1 MKPYSLTRRLVVT
14 VLLVEL
20 LLAAA
25 ATGLA
30 LLYERQQNLHSFDL
44 MLRGRADSLLGA
56 VQDAEDANDDVM
68 IDPKALDLPQGD
80 LYEVRDEGGRV
91 VGSSGNWK
99 NEIEQKLTGRD
110 KGYNFRLNG
119 KRYRGFALHGVRQID
134 QDDKSPG
141 IARPVVIFYAASLKP
156 FWEAMSHAARFL
168 VISNFLILLF
178 TAGTLLILLRRGMA
192 PLQELAGAASGISS
206 NSLRFRAPANAFAVQ
221 ELAGVAQALES
232 AMSRLERAFAQQQIF
247 VHDAAH
253 ELKTAVTIIKSS
265 LQLLTSRK
273 RTAAEYE
280 RGLEMCLSDCAR
292 LEDLVQ
298 KLLLLARAEQP
309 REEQAAALRTDLSE
323 RVREVADQMEPLA
336 AVRGVNLD
344 LDLKEGA
351 IAGIASDDC
360 VTLVTNLV
368 VNALQHTPAGGTVV
382 LRVQSVGGM
391 TSFHVED
398 NGEGIPPE
406 DLPHIFD
413 RFYRGDPS
421 RARNTGGAGL
431 GLAICKALAAAGGGQ
446 LVITSEVG
454 RGTVAEVTFPGA
466 NEGRIV
472 RPLQEVLSGGRQIS

>member
-56 VQDAEDANDDVM
+56 VQDAEDVNDNVM
-68 IDPKALDLPQGD
+68 LDPKALDLPHGD
-80 LYEVRDEGGRV
+80 VYEVRDVSGRL
-91 VGSSGNWK
+91 VGSSSNW
-99 NEIEQKLTGRD
+99 NHVIEQAIGQQGSAR
-110 KGYNFRLNG
+110 NFRLG
-119 KRYRGFALHGVRQID
+119 KRWYRGFALHGVRQID
-134 QDDKSPG
+134 QTDSSPG

-156 FWEAMSHAARFL
+156 FWTAMSHAAKFL

-178 TAGTLLILLRRGMA
+178 TAGTLLLLLRRGMA
-192 PLQELAGAASGISS
+192 PLQELAGAAAGISS
-206 NSLRFRAPANAFAVQ
+206 NSLRFRAPPNAFAVQ
-221 ELAGVAQALES
+221 ELALLAHALES

-292 LEDLVQ
+292 MEDLVQ
-298 KLLLLARAEQP
+298 KLLLLARVEQP
-309 REEQAAALRTDLSE
+309 REEPVMTAKTDLNE
-323 RVREVADQMEPLA
+323 CLREVADQMEPLA
-336 AVRGVNLD
+336 SVRGVKLIVEQNQ
-344 LDLKEGA
+344 GA
-351 IAGIASDDC
+351 MAQIASDDC
-360 VTLVTNLV
+360 ATLLTNLV
-368 VNALQHTPAGGTVV
+368 VNALQHTAAGGTVM
-382 LRVQSVGGM
+382 LQLLSRGGA
-391 TSFHVED
+391 TGFRVED
-398 NGEGIPPE
+398 NGEGIAAE

-421 RARNTGGAGL
+421 RSRNTGGAGL
-431 GLAICKALAAAGGGQ
+431 GLAICKALAEAAGGEIK
-446 LVITSEVG
+446 ITSEAG
-454 RGTVAEVTFPGA
+454 RGTVAEVSLPGSG
-466 NEGRIV
+466 EGRIV
-472 RPLQEVLSGGRQIS
+472 RPLEEVLSDR

>member
-56 VQDAEDANDDVM
+56 VQDAEDPNDNVM
-68 IDPKALDLPQGD
+68 LDPKALDLPRGD
-80 LYEVRDEGGRV
+80 LYEVRDESGRL
-91 VGSSGNWK
+91 VGRSPNWSR
-99 NEIEQKLTGRD
+99 EVELAIGQQGRAR
-110 KGYNFRLNG
+110 NFRLG
-119 KRYRGFALHGVRQID
+119 KRWYRGFALHGVRQID
-134 QDDKSPG
+134 QTDSSPG

-156 FWEAMSHAARFL
+156 FWAAMSHAAKFL

-192 PLQELAGAASGISS
+192 PLEELANAAAGISS
-206 NSLRFRAPANAFAVQ
+206 NSLRFRAPPNAFAVQ
-221 ELAGVAQALES
+221 ELAVLAHALES
-232 AMSRLERAFAQQQIF
+232 AMSRLERAFVQQQVF

-298 KLLLLARAEQP
+298 KLLFLARVEQP
-309 REEQAAALRTDLSE
+309 REELVATAKTDLSE
-323 RVREVADQMEPLA
+323 CVREVANQMEPLA
-336 AVRGVNLD
+336 AVRGVNLVVD
-344 LDLKEGA
+344 LHPDAVGD
-351 IAGIASDDC
+351 IAFDDFA
-360 VTLVTNLV
+360 TLATNLTM
-368 VNALQHTPAGGTVV
+368 NALQHTLAGG
-382 LRVQSVGGM
+382 SVMLQVHTLGGM
-391 TSFHVED
+391 TIFRVED
-398 NGEGIPPE
+398 NGEGIAAE
-406 DLPHIFD
+406 DLPHVFD

-421 RARNTGGAGL
+421 RSRNTGGAGL
-431 GLAICKALAAAGGGQ
+431 GLAICKALAEAVGGQ
-446 LVITSEVG
+446 IKISSKVG
-454 RGTVAEVTFPGA
+454 HGTVAEVTLPGLDA
-466 NEGRIV
+466 GRTD
-472 RPLQEVLSGGRQIS
+472 RLLQEVLIDG

>member
-56 VQDAEDANDDVM
+56 VQDAEDPNDNVM
-68 IDPKALDLPQGD
+68 LDPKALDLPQGD
-80 LYEVRDEGGRV
+80 LYEVRDESGRV
-91 VGSSGNWK
+91 VGSSLNWK
-99 NEIEQKLTGRD
+99 NEVEQNLADRAKAR
-110 KGYNFRLNG
+110 NFRLNG

-141 IARPVVIFYAASLKP
+141 IARPVVIFYASSLRP
-156 FWEAMSHAARFL
+156 FWAAMSHAARFL

-178 TAGTLLILLRRGMA
+178 TAGTLLLLLRRGMA
-192 PLQELAGAASGISS
+192 PLEELAEAAAGISS
-206 NSLRFRAPANAFAVQ
+206 NSLRFRAPPNAFAVQ
-221 ELAGVAQALES
+221 ELAVLAHALES

-280 RGLEMCLSDCAR
+280 RGLELCLSDCAR
-292 LEDLVQ
+292 MEDLVQ
-298 KLLLLARAEQP
+298 KLLLLARVEQA
-309 REEQAAALRTDLSE
+309 REEPPAVAKTALSE
-323 RVREVADQMEPLA
+323 CVREVASQMEPLA
-336 AVRGVNLD
+336 CVRGVNLVI
-344 LDLKEGA
+344 EQNHGA
-351 IAGIASDDC
+351 VARMAFDDC
-360 VTLVTNLV
+360 ATLATNLV

-382 LRVQSVGGM
+382 VKVLTHSGTTGFR
-391 TSFHVED
+391 VED
-398 NGEGIPPE
+398 DGEGIPAE

-421 RARNTGGAGL
+421 RSRNTGGAGL
-431 GLAICKALAAAGGGQ
+431 GLAICKALAEAAGGQ
-446 LVITSEVG
+446 IKITSEVG
-454 RGTVAEVTFPGA
+454 HGTVAEVTLPGSD
-466 NEGRIV
+466 EGRIA
-472 RPLQEVLSGGRQIS
+472 RPLQKFLSDH

>member
-30 LLYERQQNLHSFDL
+30 LLFERQQNLHSFDL

-56 VQDAEDANDDVM
+56 VQDAEDANDDLM
-68 IDPKALDLPQGD
+68 LDPKALDLPQGD

-91 VGSSGNWK
+91 VGSSPNWK
-99 NEIEQKLTGRD
+99 NEVEQNLADREQAH
-110 KGYNFRLNG
+110 NFRLKG

-134 QDDKSPG
+134 QDDNSAG

-156 FWEAMSHAARFL
+156 FRAAMSHAAKFL
-168 VISNFLILLF
+168 AISNFLILLF

-192 PLQELAGAASGISS
+192 PLEELAGAAAGISS
-206 NSLRFRAPANAFAVQ
+206 NSLRFRAPPNAFAVE
-221 ELAGVAQALES
+221 ELAVLAHALES
-232 AMSRLERAFAQQQIF
+232 AMSRLERAFVQQQVF

-253 ELKTAVTIIKSS
+253 ELKTSVTIIKSS

-273 RTAAEYE
+273 RTATEYE

-298 KLLLLARAEQP
+298 KLLLLARLEQP
-309 REEQAAALRTDLSE
+309 REEQIASANTDLSE
-323 RVREVADQMEPLA
+323 CVREVANQMEPLA
-336 AVRGVNLD
+336 SVRGVNLAV
-344 LDLKEGA
+344 EQNQGA
-351 IAGIASDDC
+351 VAHIAFDDC
-360 VTLVTNLV
+360 ATLATNLV
-368 VNALQHTPAGGTVV
+368 VNALQHTVAGGTVLVKV
-382 LRVQSVGGM
+382 LSQSGTAG
-391 TSFHVED
+391 FRVED
-398 NGEGIPPE
+398 NGEGIPAE

-421 RARNTGGAGL
+421 RSRNTGGAGL
-431 GLAICKALAAAGGGQ
+431 GLAICKALAESAGGQ
-446 LVITSEVG
+446 IEITSEVG
-454 RGTVAEVTFPGA
+454 RGTVAEVTLPRLD
-466 NEGRIV
+466 ERRIV
-472 RPLQEVLSGGRQIS
+472 RPVQEVLSNR

>member
-20 LLAAA
+20 LLAAG

-56 VQDAEDANDDVM
+56 VQDAEDAGDNVM
-68 IDPKALDLPQGD
+68 LDPKALDLPQGD
-80 LYEVRDEGGRV
+80 VYEVREVSGRL
-91 VGSSGNWK
+91 VGRSPNWSH
-99 NEIEQKLTGRD
+99 EFELAIGQRGHAR
-110 KGYNFRLNG
+110 NFRLD
-119 KRYRGFALHGVRQID
+119 KKWYRGFALHGVRQID
-134 QDDKSPG
+134 QTDSSSG

-156 FWEAMSHAARFL
+156 FWTAMSHAAKFL

-192 PLQELAGAASGISS
+192 PLKELAGAAGAISS
-206 NSLRFRAPANAFAVQ
+206 NSLRFRAPPDTFAVQ
-221 ELAGVAQALES
+221 ELAVLAHALES
-232 AMSRLERAFAQQQIF
+232 AMRRLDRAFVQQQVF

-253 ELKTAVTIIKSS
+253 ELKTSVTIIKSS

-298 KLLLLARAEQP
+298 KLLILARVEQP
-309 REEQAAALRTDLSE
+309 REEQAATVKTDVNE
-323 RVREVADQMEPLA
+323 CIREVAEAMESLA
-336 AVRGVNLD
+336 AVRGVKLVVERNQ
-344 LDLKEGA
+344 GA
-351 IAGIASDDC
+351 IARIASDDC
-360 VTLVTNLV
+360 ATLATNLLA
-368 VNALQHTPAGGTVV
+368 NALQHTETGGTVMVQV
-382 LRVQSVGGM
+382 LSHGGM
-391 TSFHVED
+391 TAFRVED
-398 NGEGIPPE
+398 NGEGIPAE

-421 RARNTGGAGL
+421 RSRSTGGAGL
-431 GLAICKALAAAGGGQ
+431 GLAICKALAEAAGGQ
-446 LVITSEVG
+446 IKITSEVG
-454 RGTVAEVTFPGA
+454 RGTVAEVTLPRVD
-466 NEGRIV
+466 EKRIA
-472 RPLQEVLSGGRQIS
+472 RPLQEVLSNR

>member
-20 LLAAA
+20 LLASA

-56 VQDAEDANDDVM
+56 VQDAEDANDNVTL
-68 IDPKALDLPQGD
+68 DPKALDLPQND
-80 LYEVRDEGGRV
+80 MYEVHDQGGRV
-91 VGSSGNWK
+91 VGSSANWK
-99 NEIEQKLTGRD
+99 SDVEQKLMDRE
-110 KGYNFRLNG
+110 KAHNFRLNG

-141 IARPVVIFYAASLKP
+141 IARPVVIFYASSLKP
-156 FWEAMSHAARFL
+156 FWVAMSHAARFL
-168 VISNFLILLF
+168 VISNFLILIF

-192 PLQELAGAASGISS
+192 PLQELARAAAGISS
-206 NSLRFRAPANAFAVQ
+206 NSLRFRAPPNAFAVQ
-221 ELAGVAQALES
+221 ELAVLAHALES

-253 ELKTAVTIIKSS
+253 ELKTSVTIIKSS

-298 KLLLLARAEQP
+298 KLLLLARVEQP
-309 REEQAAALRTDLSE
+309 REEQVATAKTDLSE
-323 RVREVADQMEPLA
+323 CLREVADQMEPLA
-336 AVRGVNLD
+336 SVRGVNLVI
-344 LDLKEGA
+344 EQNQGA
-351 IAGIASDDC
+351 VARIASDDC
-360 VTLVTNLV
+360 ATLATNLV

-382 LRVQSVGGM
+382 VKVLTRGGA
-391 TSFHVED
+391 TGFRVED
-398 NGEGIPPE
+398 NGEGIPAE

-421 RARNTGGAGL
+421 RARNTGGTGL
-431 GLAICKALAAAGGGQ
+431 GLAICKALVETAGGQ
-446 LVITSEVG
+446 IEITSEVG
-454 RGTVAEVTFPGA
+454 RGTVAEARLLGSAERELP
-466 NEGRIV
+466 
-472 RPLQEVLSGGRQIS
+472 QEVLSDR

>member
-30 LLYERQQNLHSFDL
+30 LFYERQQNLHSFDL

-56 VQDAEDANDDVM
+56 VQDAEDANDNVM
-68 IDPKALDLPQGD
+68 LDPKALDLPQGD
-80 LYEVRDEGGRV
+80 LYEVRDMSGRV
-91 VGSSGNWK
+91 VGSSPNW
-99 NEIEQKLTGRD
+99 NGEVEQKLAGREKAHD
-110 KGYNFRLNG
+110 FRLNR

-156 FWEAMSHAARFL
+156 FWAAMSHAAKFL
-168 VISNFLILLF
+168 AISNFLILLF

-192 PLQELAGAASGISS
+192 PLEELAGAAAAISS
-206 NSLRFRAPANAFAVQ
+206 NSLRFRAPPNAFAVQ
-221 ELAGVAQALES
+221 ELAVVAHALES
-232 AMSRLERAFAQQQIF
+232 AMSRLERAFVQQQVF

-253 ELKTAVTIIKSS
+253 ELKTSVTIIKSS

-298 KLLLLARAEQP
+298 KLLLLARVEHP
-309 REEQAAALRTDLSE
+309 REETIAAAKTDLSE
-323 RVREVADQMEPLA
+323 CLREVVEAMEPLA
-336 AVRGVNLD
+336 SVRGVKLVVE
-344 LDLKEGA
+344 LHESA
-351 IAGIASDDC
+351 IARVAFDDC
-360 VTLVTNLV
+360 ATLVTNLV
-368 VNALQHTPAGGTVV
+368 VNSLQHTAAGGTVIV
-382 LRVQSVGGM
+382 KILSRVGTTG
-391 TSFHVED
+391 FRVED
-398 NGEGIPPE
+398 NGEGIPME

-421 RARNTGGAGL
+421 RSRNTGGAGL
-431 GLAICKALAAAGGGQ
+431 GLAICKALAENAGGHIE
-446 LVITSEVG
+446 ITSEVG
-454 RGTVAEVTFPGA
+454 RGTVAEVTLPA
-466 NEGRIV
+466 SDETRHA
-472 RPLQEVLSGGRQIS
+472 RRLQEVLSDG

>member
-56 VQDAEDANDDVM
+56 VQDAEDVNDNVM
-68 IDPKALDLPQGD
+68 LDPKALDLPHGD
-80 LYEVRDEGGRV
+80 VYEVRDVSGRV
-91 VGSSGNWK
+91 VGSSSNW
-99 NEIEQKLTGRD
+99 NHEIEQAIGQQGSAR
-110 KGYNFRLNG
+110 NFRLG
-119 KRYRGFALHGVRQID
+119 KKWYRGFALHGVRQID
-134 QDDKSPG
+134 QTDSSPG

-156 FWEAMSHAARFL
+156 FWTAMSHAAKFL

-192 PLQELAGAASGISS
+192 PLQELAGAAAAISS
-206 NSLRFRAPANAFAVQ
+206 NSLRFRAPPDAFAVE
-221 ELAGVAQALES
+221 ELAVLAYALES
-232 AMSRLERAFAQQQIF
+232 AMSRLEKAFLQQQVF

-273 RTAAEYE
+273 RTATEYE

-298 KLLLLARAEQP
+298 KLLMLARMEQP
-309 REEQAAALRTDLSE
+309 REDAAIAAKTDVSE
-323 RVREVADQMEPLA
+323 CLREVAEQMESLA
-336 AVRGVNLD
+336 SVRGVRLIVEPID
-344 LDLKEGA
+344 GA
-351 IAGIASDDC
+351 MACIASDDC
-360 VTLVTNLV
+360 ATLTTNLA
-368 VNALQHTPAGGTVV
+368 VNALQHTPAGGRVI
-382 LRVQSVGGM
+382 LRVRMQDCRTG
-391 TSFHVED
+391 FEVED
-398 NGEGIPPE
+398 NGEGIRAE
-406 DLPHIFD
+406 DLAHVFD

-421 RARNTGGAGL
+421 RSRNTGGAGL
-431 GLAICKALAAAGGGQ
+431 GLAICKAIAEAADGRIE
-446 LVITSEVG
+446 ITSEVA
-454 RGTVAEVTFPGA
+454 RGTTVEVTLPGSD
-466 NEGRIV
+466 EGRLA
-472 RPLQEVLSGGRQIS
+472 RPLQELLSDRL

>member
-30 LLYERQQNLHSFDL
+30 LFYERQQNLHSFDL

-56 VQDAEDANDDVM
+56 VQDAEDANDNVM
-68 IDPKALDLPQGD
+68 LDPKALDLPRGD
-80 LYEVRDEGGRV
+80 LYEVRGEGGRV
-91 VGSSGNWK
+91 VGSSANW
-99 NEIEQKLTGRD
+99 NGEVEQKLAGRE
-110 KGYNFRLNG
+110 KALNFRLNG

-134 QDDKSPG
+134 ADDKSPG

-156 FWEAMSHAARFL
+156 FWAAMSHAAKFL
-168 VISNFLILLF
+168 AISNFLILLF

-192 PLQELAGAASGISS
+192 PLEELARAAAGISS
-206 NSLRFRAPANAFAVQ
+206 NSLRFRAPPNAFAVQ
-221 ELAGVAQALES
+221 ELAVLARALES

-253 ELKTAVTIIKSS
+253 ELKTSVTIIKSS

-298 KLLLLARAEQP
+298 KLLLLARVEQSL
-309 REEQAAALRTDLSE
+309 EEQVFTTKTDLSE
-323 RVREVADQMEPLA
+323 CVREVANQTEALA
-336 AVRGVNLD
+336 CVRGVNLVI
-344 LDLKEGA
+344 EQNQGA
-351 IAGIASDDC
+351 VARIASDDC
-360 VTLVTNLV
+360 ATLLTNLV
-368 VNALQHTPAGGTVV
+368 VNALQHTAAGGTVV
-382 LRVQSVGGM
+382 LKVLSRDGM
-391 TSFHVED
+391 TGFRVED
-398 NGEGIPPE
+398 NGEGIPAD

-421 RARNTGGAGL
+421 RSRNTGGAGL
-431 GLAICKALAAAGGGQ
+431 GLAICKALVEAAGGQ
-446 LVITSEVG
+446 IEITSEVG
-454 RGTVAEVTFPGA
+454 RGTIAEVILPGLD
-466 NEGRIV
+466 EKRTV
-472 RPLQEVLSGGRQIS
+472 QPLQELLSDR